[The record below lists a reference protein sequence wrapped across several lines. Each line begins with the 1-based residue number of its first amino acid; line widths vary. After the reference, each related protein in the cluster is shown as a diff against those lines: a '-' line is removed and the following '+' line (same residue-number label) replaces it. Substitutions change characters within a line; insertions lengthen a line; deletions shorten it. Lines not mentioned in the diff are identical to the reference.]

1 MKKLIFLISFFSY
14 SGYYAGLA
22 IILSLNLSELSR
34 FYSVPIRVVMALLMI
49 IIIHRHKNLLI
60 KNKNSHYIIL
70 FIVFWVFYLLKVL
83 YTESITTNNELRRI
97 WYEYPLFAFLYII
110 MPFLAFYSIDFYKY
124 KKIILNGFI
133 SSGFILGLVSLF
145 LYGKYLVQGIGRL
158 NLVRYQ
164 TGEEVLSP
172 LALSYSGA
180 LTIVLCIYKF
190 VILKEKNKLQIL
202 YLSSTIILSFIMFLL
217 GSSRGSVIALMLTL
231 PLFLIY
237 SPIKQ
242 KFGLIFLSILST
254 PVIIWALEAS
264 GSSIFTRMG
273 NTIEDKGGG
282 RESLWKNAF
291 MHFIEHPIFGGKIE
305 IGGIYP
311 HNIILEILMAT
322 GILGTILISP
332 VIIKGFKL
340 GIENLRY
347 DKTNLFVI
355 LIMIQGL
362 TQHLFT
368 AGFYTSTLLFVP
380 LAILFSL
387 SKKNLQYEN

>member
-1 MKKLIFLISFFSY
+1 MKNLIYLISFFSY

-49 IIIHRHKNLLI
+49 IIIHRHRNLLVR
-60 KNKNSHYIIL
+60 NKNSNYLIL

-83 YTESITTNNELRRI
+83 YTESISTNNELMRS
-97 WYEYPLFAFLYII
+97 WYEYPLFSFLYVI
-110 MPFLAFYSIDFYKY
+110 MPFVAFYSIDFYKY
-124 KKIILNGFI
+124 KNIILNAFI

-145 LYGKYLVQGIGRL
+145 LYGKYLAQGIGRL

-190 VILKEKNKLQIL
+190 VITKEKNKLQIL
-202 YLSSTIILSFIMFLL
+202 YLTSTIILSFIMFLL
-217 GSSRGSVIALMLTL
+217 GSSRGSVIALMFTL

-237 SPIKQ
+237 SPLRQ
-242 KFGLIFLSILST
+242 KIGLVMLSILST
-254 PVIIWALEAS
+254 PVVIWALEAS

-273 NTIEDKGGG
+273 NTVEDKGGG
-282 RESLWKNAF
+282 RESLWKDAF
-291 MHFIEHPIFGGKIE
+291 MHFIEHPILGGKIE

-322 GILGTILISP
+322 GILGAILILP

-347 DKTNLFVI
+347 DNTKLFVI

-362 TQHLFT
+362 TQHMFT
-368 AGFYTSTLLFVP
+368 AGFYTSTLLFAPIAMV
-380 LAILFSL
+380 FSFVKL
-387 SKKNLQYEN
+387 K

>member
-34 FYSVPIRVVMALLMI
+34 FYSVPIRVVMALLMMV
-49 IIIHRHKNLLI
+49 IIHKHRNLLY
-60 KNKNSHYIIL
+60 KNKNSHYLIL
-70 FIVFWVFYLLKVL
+70 FIVFWIFYLLKVL
-83 YTESITTNNELRRI
+83 YTESISTNNELMRS
-97 WYEYPLFAFLYII
+97 WYEYPMFAFLYVI

-133 SSGFILGLVSLF
+133 SSGFLLGLVSLI
-145 LYGKYLVQGIGRL
+145 LYGKYLAQGIGRL

-190 VILKEKNKLQIL
+190 VILKERNKLQVL
-202 YLSSTIILSFIMFLL
+202 YLISTIVLSFIMFLL
-217 GSSRGSVIALMLTL
+217 GSSRGSVIALMFTL

-242 KFGLIFLSILST
+242 KIGLIVLSIFST
-254 PVIIWALEAS
+254 PIVIWALEAS

-273 NTIEDKGGG
+273 NTVDDKGGG
-282 RESLWKNAF
+282 RESLWKDAF
-291 MHFIEHPIFGGKIE
+291 FHFIEYPIFGGKIE

-322 GILGTILISP
+322 GILGAILILP
-332 VIIKGFKL
+332 VILKGFKL
-340 GIENLRY
+340 GIENLKY

-355 LIMIQGL
+355 LIIIQGF

-380 LAILFSL
+380 LAMVFNFV
-387 SKKNLQYEN
+387 KTE